1 MRIGWIDFSEK
12 DRKRAIDVLHLLN
25 EGAVDE
31 LGIGVVRDAF
41 ADYFFPGTSTIMT
54 RAKYFLIVPYAI
66 KEACAKYPSDIRAVY
81 QELEK
86 IEKNC
91 AQQMKEHGGQSVIG
105 ATILP
110 KWVVRQPSI
119 IYWNGIR
126 TWGLMRENLSMRE
139 AIQAEMAMVIERK
152 QKRNN
157 WSIEGE
163 EGIQDDVN
171 AGQMEGVLWNLPNS
185 YNGKHWR
192 ENLHVELTEDEAT
205 HLKELILGSKTPL
218 MVYSLLRT
226 IIENEIDLESIEG
239 NGENSFETFA
249 HAMKPFVSTKM
260 WERMDMAMR
269 FNKLVY
275 LLRVQYNA
283 LLDNKYEERF
293 VEERKQYV
301 EDIRGLDLEKLFCT
315 MGVHGSVTTFL
326 REAKQY
332 VEDGKESELKECI
345 IEREIR
351 LKTRKR
357 SKILHKE
364 LYQSQWIG
372 GTWLDYRLGITTR
385 LLSDIA
391 HPAKGG
397 QDD

>member
-1 MRIGWIDFSEK
+1 MEIGWIDFSEK

-66 KEACAKYPSDIRAVY
+66 KEACAKYPSDIRSVY
-81 QELEK
+81 HELEK

-91 AQQMKEHGGQSVIG
+91 AQQMKDNGGQSVIG

-139 AIQAEMAMVIERK
+139 AILAEMTMAIERK

-163 EGIQDDVN
+163 EGIQDDAN
-171 AGQMEGVLWNLPNS
+171 AGQMDGVLWNLPNG
-185 YNGKHWR
+185 YNSKHWR
-192 ENLHVELTEDEAT
+192 ENLRVELTDNEAEY
-205 HLKELILGSKTPL
+205 LKGMILGSSKTL
-218 MVYSLLRT
+218 VQHSLLRT
-226 IIENEIDLESIEG
+226 IIDKGIDLEAIEG
-239 NGENSFETFA
+239 EGENRFETFA
-249 HAMKPFVSTKM
+249 HAMKPYVSNEM
-260 WERMDMAMR
+260 LERLDMAMR
-269 FNKLVY
+269 LNKLVY
-275 LLRVQYNA
+275 LLRVQYNV
-283 LLDNKYEERF
+283 LLDNENDERF
-293 VEERKQYV
+293 LDERERYI
-301 EDIRGLDLEKLFCT
+301 EDIRGLDLEKMFCV
-315 MGVHGSVTTFL
+315 MGIHGSVTGFL
-326 REAKQY
+326 RDTKQY
-332 VEDGKESELKECI
+332 LEEGKDTLLKERI
-345 IEREIR
+345 TQREID
-351 LKTRKR
+351 LKTKKR

-364 LYQSQWIG
+364 LYQGSWIG

-385 LLSDIA
+385 LLSDMA
-391 HPAKGG
+391 HPKKGG
-397 QDD
+397 MDD

>member
-1 MRIGWIDFSEK
+1 MEIGWIDFSEK

-91 AQQMKEHGGQSVIG
+91 AQQMKDNGGQSVIG

-139 AIQAEMAMVIERK
+139 AIQDEMTMAIERK

-157 WSIEGE
+157 WSAEGE

-171 AGQMEGVLWNLPNS
+171 AGQMEGVLWNLPTDFNS
-185 YNGKHWR
+185 KHWR
-192 ENLHVELTEDEAT
+192 EDLHVELTDDEAE
-205 HLKELILGSKTPL
+205 HLKGMILGSSKTL
-218 MVYSLLRT
+218 VQHSLLRT
-226 IIENEIDLESIEG
+226 IIDKGIELETIEG
-239 NGENSFETFA
+239 EGENRFEMFA
-249 HAMKPFVSTKM
+249 LAMKPHVSNEM
-260 WERMDMAMR
+260 WERLDMAMR

-275 LLRVQYNA
+275 LLRAQYNV
-283 LLDNKYEERF
+283 LLDNEKDECFLEKRARYI
-293 VEERKQYV
+293 
-301 EDIRGLDLEKLFCT
+301 EDIRGLDLGKMFCI
-315 MGVHGSVTTFL
+315 MGIHGSVTGFL
-326 REAKQY
+326 REAKRY
-332 VEDGKESELKECI
+332 LEDGEDTLLKERI
-345 IEREIR
+345 TQREID
-351 LKTRKR
+351 LKTKKR

-364 LYQSQWIG
+364 LYQGSWIG

-385 LLSDIA
+385 LLSDMV
-391 HPAKGG
+391 HPKKGG
-397 QDD
+397 LDD

>member
-110 KWVVRQPSI
+110 KWVVRQPSV

-192 ENLHVELTEDEAT
+192 EKLHVELTEDEAT
-205 HLKELILGSKTPL
+205 HLKELILGSKKPL
-218 MVYSLLRT
+218 MVHSLLRT
-226 IIENEIDLESIEG
+226 IIENDIDLESIEG
-239 NGENSFETFA
+239 DGENSFETFA
-249 HAMKPFVSTKM
+249 HAMKPFMSTEM

-275 LLRVQYNA
+275 LLRVQYNV
-283 LLDNKYEERF
+283 LMDNADGEHF
-293 VEERKQYV
+293 QEERKQYV
-301 EDIRGLDLEKLFCT
+301 EDIRGLDLEKMFCI
-315 MGVHGSVTTFL
+315 MGVHGSVRDFL
-326 REAKQY
+326 KESKRYIE
-332 VEDGKESELKECI
+332 EGKESELKECI
-345 IEREIR
+345 IER
-351 LKTRKR
+351 
-357 SKILHKE
+357 
-364 LYQSQWIG
+364 
-372 GTWLDYRLGITTR
+372 
-385 LLSDIA
+385 
-391 HPAKGG
+391 
-397 QDD
+397 